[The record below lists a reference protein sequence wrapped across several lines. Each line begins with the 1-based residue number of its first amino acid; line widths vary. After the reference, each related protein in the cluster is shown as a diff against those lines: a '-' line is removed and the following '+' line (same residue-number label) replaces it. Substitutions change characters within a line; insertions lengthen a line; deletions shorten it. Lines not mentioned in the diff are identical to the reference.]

1 MEKEVDR
8 PFSISV
14 SSPRIFAMISTASQN
29 RLNKP
34 YAIIHGCSLRV
45 NEFALCEGLYVLKRC
60 QKLAPTVG

>member
-14 SSPRIFAMISTASQN
+14 SSPRILAMISTASQN

-45 NEFALCEGLYVLKRC
+45 SEFALCEGPYVLKRC
-60 QKLAPTVG
+60 QKLGPTVG